1 MIKDATSTGSWL
13 IYDSVRTVSVGDN
26 AGTANARPYI
36 LANASGAEN
45 GVTSYNVDLDSNGF
59 SMNTSSSELNSNGET
74 YIYMAF
80 KIN

>member
-1 MIKDATSTGSWL
+1 MIKSTGSGSWMM
-13 IYDSVRTVSVGDN
+13 YDSERTVSVGDN

-36 LANASGAEN
+36 LTNTSGKEN

-59 SMNTSSSELNSNGET
+59 SMNTSAGDLNTNGTT

-80 KIN
+80 KMN

>member
-1 MIKDATSTGSWL
+1 M
-13 IYDSVRTVSVGDN
+13 YDSLRTVSVGDN

-36 LANASGAEN
+36 LANGSGKEN
-45 GVTSYNVDLDSNGF
+45 GATSYNVNLDSGGF
-59 SMNTSSSELNSNGET
+59 SMNTSSSELNSSGET